1 MKIPRF
7 ASWCVIGLGFGGRPS
22 IGCYRNM
29 SDKDEELTA
38 IPRLAEEVDV
48 TPRVVRY
55 WEEQGLIS
63 PSREHG
69 RLRYSP
75 RDHAIAR
82 HVKRL
87 LDTGVGIDGIR
98 ALRAIAEREVRGA
111 EGDERTLEEVALRL
125 LYARKA
131 FREVTGT
138 DEDHFPD
145 PMPIPP
151 HERDGGRPTPKPP
164 QERHGKRGEPSG
176 AR

>member
-1 MKIPRF
+1 
-7 ASWCVIGLGFGGRPS
+7 
-22 IGCYRNM
+22 M
-29 SDKDEELTA
+29 SDNEEEHTA

-75 RDHAIAR
+75 RDRAIAR

-87 LDTGVGIDGIR
+87 LDAGVGIDGIR

-111 EGDERTLEEVALRL
+111 EGDEGILEEVALRL
-125 LYARKA
+125 LYSRKA

-138 DEDHFPD
+138 DEDHYPEQ
-145 PMPIPP
+145 MPRPP
-151 HERDGGRPTPKPP
+151 HERGEGRPKPEP
-164 QERHGKRGEPSG
+164 PPPHSGKRGPNG
-176 AR
+176 HP

>member
-1 MKIPRF
+1 
-7 ASWCVIGLGFGGRPS
+7 
-22 IGCYRNM
+22 
-29 SDKDEELTA
+29 
-38 IPRLAEEVDV
+38 
-48 TPRVVRY
+48 VRY

-75 RDHAIAR
+75 RDHAITR

-87 LDTGVGIDGIR
+87 LDAGVGIDGIR

-131 FREVTGT
+131 FREVAGT

-145 PMPIPP
+145 PMPRPP
-151 HERDGGRPTPKPP
+151 HERDVGRSKAKPP
-164 QERHGKRGEPSG
+164 HERHGNGP
-176 AR
+176 

>member
-1 MKIPRF
+1 
-7 ASWCVIGLGFGGRPS
+7 
-22 IGCYRNM
+22 M
-29 SDKDEELTA
+29 SDNDEELTA

-69 RLRYSP
+69 RLRYAP

-87 LDTGVGIDGIR
+87 LDAGVGIDGIR

-131 FREVTGT
+131 FREVTET
-138 DEDHFPD
+138 DEDHFPE
-145 PMPIPP
+145 PMPGPPHEHDPGRPKPKPKPKPP
-151 HERDGGRPTPKPP
+151 HERHGRRSQPVTDPP
-164 QERHGKRGEPSG
+164 GSDLG
-176 AR
+176 

>member
-1 MKIPRF
+1 
-7 ASWCVIGLGFGGRPS
+7 
-22 IGCYRNM
+22 M
-29 SDKDEELTA
+29 SDKDEEHTA

-75 RDHAIAR
+75 RDRAIAR

-87 LDTGVGIDGIR
+87 LDAGVGIDGIR
-98 ALRAIAEREVRGA
+98 AIRAIAEREARAV
-111 EGDERTLEEVALRL
+111 EGNETILEEIALRL
-125 LYARKA
+125 LYSRKA

-145 PMPIPP
+145 AMPPPP
-151 HERDGGRPTPKPP
+151 HERDARRPKGKPAKG
-164 QERHGKRGEPSG
+164 HHKKRQQLEEP
-176 AR
+176 